1 MRRLRTAD
9 RILVATVF
17 AIWSV
22 AFVLHVSRL
31 ATGRIGWV
39 PAAFR
44 ASAPGGAPV
53 VAEVWPSIAVAS
65 DAPRPGDL
73 VLGVGERS
81 ALGASRE
88 ELIALL
94 FAEADA
100 ELRVPLRL
108 ERDGA
113 VHEALLQ
120 LGPVPLPWRTAL
132 LSLAFAGIAVLAF
145 RRARGSPAARAFFL
159 AAVAYALHWH
169 AFPGDGAEQNLLA
182 LATLALAPALAG
194 PECVRVL
201 LLFPEESASRS
212 AAARYAPWLFVLNGP
227 ALTSWVFGT
236 PWLPSVGQPLALAGN
251 VALIAALL
259 GLLARGYLRS
269 GAFGRRQLRWA
280 LLGFYLGL
288 AAPLLAGGVALL
300 IPRLWWLYHVSLCSA
315 VAIPL
320 CLFIA
325 FQRDHLLDVDRVISA
340 AASYSLLLGIAL
352 AVLLAA
358 APAASAA
365 LAQATAIDPETSQI
379 LLALAV
385 APPIGLAQ
393 RVLRPRLERLL
404 FPERRALEQG
414 AGQLRAELHRSE
426 KPEHV
431 LSLLGARLQELLRP
445 DCLAIYGRA
454 AEAGAGAEGPV
465 YAPVFARGAAIAP
478 SLGGSGPIVGMLAQQ
493 GQAIDLAR
501 LRGRAAGTAARAERA
516 VLEGMGTQLVVPLL
530 LEEELVAFACLGQK
544 ESGDIYTES
553 DRALLQSVADL
564 ACTELRRFGQEATRR
579 QEREMMD
586 RLRRFVPGAIAEE
599 IAGGGSLE
607 EGEREVSVLFVDVRG
622 YTSFAERRG
631 APEIFAGVNRYTQAV
646 SDVVL
651 RHGGV
656 VVEFNGDGM
665 MAVFGAPRPL
675 PRKEESAVR
684 AAREITAA
692 VGALEIE
699 GTRLSVGVG
708 VASGPAFVGSVR
720 AVDRNIWSALGNT
733 TNLAARLE
741 KLTRDLDAGVAIDRP
756 TWEAAGPAGEG
767 FEARP
772 GQRIRGRTDPVDVY
786 TLPLAG
792 P

>member
-1 MRRLRTAD
+1 V
-9 RILVATVF
+9 LVAAVF
-17 AIWSV
+17 AVWTVSF
-22 AFVLHVSRL
+22 ALHVARL

-39 PAAFR
+39 PAALR
-44 ASAPGGAPV
+44 AGAPGEAPW
-53 VAEVWPSIAVAS
+53 VAEVWRG
-65 DAPRPGDL
+65 DALAGDAL
-73 VLGVGERS
+73 RAGDRIVSVGARS

-94 FAEADA
+94 FAEADP
-100 ELRVPLRL
+100 ELRVALRVARGGE
-108 ERDGA
+108 ERDA
-113 VHEALLQ
+113 ALQ
-120 LGPVPLPWRTAL
+120 LDPVPLPWRTAV
-132 LSLAFAGIAVLAF
+132 LSFAFAAIGIFGF
-145 RRARGSPAARAFFL
+145 RRARGSPASRAFFL
-159 AAVAYALHWH
+159 AAVAYGLHWH
-169 AFPGDGAEQNLLA
+169 AFPGDGADANRLA
-182 LATLALAPALAG
+182 LWTLALAPAVAG
-194 PECVRVL
+194 PQCVRVL

-212 AAARYAPWLFVLNGP
+212 RTARYAPWLFALNGP

-236 PWLPSVGQPLALAGN
+236 PLLPSLGQPLALAGN
-251 VALIAALL
+251 VAVIAALL
-259 GLLARGYLRS
+259 ALLARGYARS

-288 AAPLLAGGVALL
+288 AAPLLAAGVALL

-320 CLFIA
+320 CLFVA
-325 FQRDHLLDVDRVISA
+325 FQRDHLLDVDRLISA
-340 AASYSLLLGIAL
+340 AASYSLILGAAL

-365 LAQATAIDPETSQI
+365 LAEATALDPETSQI
-379 LLALAV
+379 LLAVAV
-385 APPIGLAQ
+385 APLVGLAQ
-393 RVLRPRLERLL
+393 RGVRPRLERAL
-404 FPERRALEQG
+404 FPERRALERG
-414 AGQLRAELHRSE
+414 AGQLRVEVQRCQR
-426 KPEHV
+426 PGDV
-431 LSLLGARLQELLRP
+431 LALLGARLQELVRP
-445 DCLAIYGRA
+445 DCIALYGRA
-454 AEAGAGAEGPV
+454 AETAGSAGPV

-478 SLGGSGPIVGMLAQQ
+478 SLGAAGPIVGLLAQQ
-493 GQAIDLAR
+493 GQALDLAR
-501 LRGRAAGTAARAERA
+501 FRGRASSAAARAERA
-516 VLEGMGTQLVVPLL
+516 VFEGMGTELLVPLL

-564 ACTELRRFGQEATRR
+564 ACTELRRFGQEETRR

-607 EGEREVSVLFVDVRG
+607 EGEREISVLFVDVRG
-622 YTSFAERRG
+622 YTGFAERRA

-692 VGALEIE
+692 VGALDLA
-699 GTRLSVGVG
+699 GTHLSVGVG

-720 AVDRNIWSALGNT
+720 AVDRHIWSALGNT

-741 KLTRDLDAGVAIDRP
+741 KLTREIDAAIALDEA
-756 TWEAAGPAGEG
+756 TWKAAGPAGEG
-767 FEARP
+767 FGLHP
-772 GQRIRGRTDPVDVY
+772 GQRIRGRTEPVDVY
-786 TLPLAG
+786 ALPLS
-792 P
+792 PPPT